1 MGTEVSLA
9 DVGFVESTTSPLDA
23 EQAAII
29 AAALDAPEVPAEGE
43 PLPLLWHWAHFT
55 PRARTDDLGA
65 DGHPP
70 TPAHVRDIYPRRMWA
85 SGSIDAP
92 GRLIVGEPAER
103 RSAIVKLKESEGKTG
118 PLMIVTVEHTYRQ
131 RGEVVMV
138 EQQSLVYRTQGDPV
152 PMPVGEHLPEAEPGG
167 WVERR
172 RPTTVQLFRFSAITF
187 NSHRIHYDDAYARE
201 VEGYP
206 ALVVHG
212 PLTAMSVAASIEHQ
226 TGRPLRT
233 FRFRAVAP
241 LFVGLTSTIVGTR
254 DGDDVT
260 ATVVRNDGATAMEA
274 SATLA

>member
-1 MGTEVSLA
+1 MGTEVSLS
-9 DVGFVESTTSPLDA
+9 DVGFADTTTSPLTA
-23 EQAAII
+23 EQTAII
-29 AAALDAPEVPAEGE
+29 AAALDAPEAPVAGE

-55 PRARTDDLGA
+55 PRAGTSELGA

-70 TPAHVRDIYPRRMWA
+70 TPTHVRDRYPRRMWA

-92 GRLIVGEPAER
+92 GRLVVGEPAER
-103 RSAIVKLKESEGKTG
+103 RSAIVKLKESDGRSG

-131 RGEVVMV
+131 GGDVKLV
-138 EQQSLVYRTQGDPV
+138 EQQQVIYRTQGDPV
-152 PMPVGEHLPEAEPGG
+152 PMPDGEHLPESEPGG

-172 RPTTVQLFRFSAITF
+172 CPTTVDLFRFSAITF

-212 PLTAMSVAASIEHQ
+212 PLTAMRVAASIERQ

-233 FRFRAVAP
+233 FQFRAVAP
-241 LFVGLTSTIVGTR
+241 LFVGLTSTIVGTP

-260 ATVVRNDGATAMEA
+260 AVVVRNDGATAMEA